1 MSPYHRN
8 VLLETNYALDHL
20 LWSYRSELD
29 RNPTRNLTADDI
41 CLSDF
46 AARTSSLVRG
56 VLDADAQRGGP
67 KLAFRPPSVQSER
80 RMADALQNRRETRA
94 VKETLAATTQ
104 GATPDAVPSPA
115 SESDEPAL
123 LYDVDGEPLAPDAI
137 SPSTLPNRRRPR

>member
-8 VLLETNYALDHL
+8 VLLETSYALDHL

-29 RNPTRNLTADDI
+29 RNPTQNLTADDI

-56 VLDADAQRGGP
+56 VLDADSHRGGP
-67 KLAFRPPSVQSER
+67 KPAFRPPSVQSER

-94 VKETLAATTQ
+94 VKEKLAATAQ
-104 GATPDAVPSPA
+104 AASPDFVGASAPDPDGPTVPYSA
-115 SESDEPAL
+115 EDEPRTT
-123 LYDVDGEPLAPDAI
+123 DAI
-137 SPSTLPNRRRPR
+137 SSSTMPNRRRPR

>member
-8 VLLETNYALDHL
+8 VLLETSYALDHL

-29 RNPTRNLTADDI
+29 RSPTQNLTADDI

-56 VLDADAQRGGP
+56 VLDADSHRGGP
-67 KLAFRPPSVQSER
+67 KPAFRPPSVQSER

-94 VKETLAATTQ
+94 VKETLAATAQAANSDFVT
-104 GATPDAVPSPA
+104 APTPDP
-115 SESDEPAL
+115 DEPPSQYRAE
-123 LYDVDGEPLAPDAI
+123 GEPPPDAA
-137 SPSTLPNRRRPR
+137 SSSTLPNRRRPR